1 MSKGHST
8 VNTLGHLFALHVT
21 ATDEQDRA
29 QVEKSAEAVQEITG
43 KSVEASNWPTW
54 INAVR
59 GKAWPRRLK
68 TTVCS

>member
-8 VNTLGHLFALHVT
+8 VDTLGHLFALHVI

-29 QVEKSAEAVQEITG
+29 QVEKSAEAVQEIAG

-54 INAVR
+54 IEAIREKARPRQLKSMVR
-59 GKAWPRRLK
+59 
-68 TTVCS
+68 S